1 MTASAAPTRG
11 GAHAAGTQYT
21 LRQVLDGRRSQGQP
35 LTLEESIAIVVP
47 LCLDVQTRHNRGES
61 IYLHPGCVLVGGDG
75 ITRFEPRLATAPT
88 THQDLACLAPELVA
102 SRTPGNSRASVFAI
116 GAILYEMVTCE
127 YVGPGMRRP
136 KQIDPTLP
144 SGLETLLAK
153 ALVANPAAR
162 PDDLGALAS
171 AMHHVAP
178 MKSIPPPEVS
188 AGRLDQGE
196 DFVVDVKLSMIPP
209 NERPSNPDP
218 QRNSSPP
225 QINLPPGVSAPGTH
239 NHGASHGMG
248 DPYGNV
254 IDTRAHQPKAM
265 DATTQL
271 AQLKARLESD
281 PRPRYV
287 VNKEKMDHGP
297 FSAVELLQQIA
308 SNHFTEDHILRDEL
322 SGQSKLI
329 KEWDEFAPFAEHAKL
344 NRQVIAEKKEV
355 VRLEKAERT
364 SGALKFIVG
373 GVVLAIV
380 AAAAVV
386 FIVKARGSRNEDT
399 DMLDDPNALALD
411 WDGGIGGRKRAGGG
425 GRGGGG
431 RGGGGGGFAYGMSYE
446 AAVASNNTEVS
457 IGSGGGGADL
467 TNAQLSAPMRNAGF
481 ISGCG
486 APDDMKVTV
495 KVAIKGGRAVGVSVY
510 TNPAN
515 PGVSSCVDKHV
526 RGIGWPASGK
536 MDSFTTTY

>member
-1 MTASAAPTRG
+1 MTVDVAPTRG
-11 GAHAAGTQYT
+11 GVHAAGTQHT
-21 LRQVLDGRRSQGQP
+21 LRQVLDARRAQGQP

-47 LCLDVQTRHNRGES
+47 LCLDVQARHNRGETL
-61 IYLHPGCVLVGGDG
+61 YLHPGCVLIGGDG

-127 YVGPGMRRP
+127 LVGPGMRRP

-188 AGRLDQGE
+188 AARLDQGE

-209 NERPSNPDP
+209 NERPSNPGA
-218 QRNSSPP
+218 QRNSNPP
-225 QINLPPGVSAPGTH
+225 QIGLPPGVSAPGTH
-239 NHGASHGMG
+239 QHMT
-248 DPYGNV
+248 DPYRA
-254 IDTRAHQPKAM
+254 IDARPNQPKAI

-271 AQLKARLESD
+271 AELKVRLESD

-287 VNKEKMDHGP
+287 VNKEMMDHGP

-308 SNHFTEDHILRDEL
+308 SNQFTEDHTLRDEL

-344 NRQVIAEKKEV
+344 HRQVIAEKKEV

-373 GVVLAIV
+373 GVVLAAV

-399 DMLDDPNALALD
+399 DIVDDPNALALD
-411 WDGGIGGRKRAGGG
+411 FDGGLGGRKRAGGG
-425 GRGGGG
+425 RGGGG
-431 RGGGGGGFAYGMSYE
+431 GGRGGGGFAYGMSYE
-446 AAVASNNTEVS
+446 AAIAANNQDIS
-457 IGSGGGGADL
+457 IGGNNGGPDL
-467 TNAQLSAPMRNAGF
+467 TNAQLSAPMRNAAF

-495 KVAIKGGRAVGVSVY
+495 KVAIKNGRAVGVSVY

-515 PGVSSCVDKHV
+515 ASVSSCVDKHV
-526 RGIGWPASGK
+526 RAIGWPSSGK

>member
-1 MTASAAPTRG
+1 MTVDVAPTRG
-11 GAHAAGTQYT
+11 GAHAAETQYT
-21 LRQVLDGRRSQGQP
+21 LRQVLEARRAQQQP
-35 LTLEESIAIVVP
+35 LSLEESIAIIVP
-47 LCLDVQTRHNRGES
+47 LCLDIQGRHSRGEAL
-61 IYLHPGCVLVGGDG
+61 YVHPGCILIGGDG
-75 ITRFEPRLATAPT
+75 LTRFEPALATAPT
-88 THQDLACLAPELVA
+88 SHNDLACLAPELVT
-102 SRTPGNSRASVFAI
+102 SKSPGNSRASVFAI
-116 GAILYEMVTCE
+116 GAILYEMVTGE
-127 YVGPGMRRP
+127 IIGPGMRRP
-136 KQIDPTLP
+136 KEIDPTLP
-144 SGLETLLAK
+144 SALETLLAK

-188 AGRLDQGE
+188 AGRLDKGE

-209 NERPSNPDP
+209 HEAAPDSGRQASNLPMP
-218 QRNSSPP
+218 QLG
-225 QINLPPGVSAPGTH
+225 LPPGVAAPQQ
-239 NHGASHGMG
+239 GMS
-248 DPYGNV
+248 DPYGQVVDARPN
-254 IDTRAHQPKAM
+254 QPRPM
-265 DATTQL
+265 DATAQL

-308 SNHFTEDHILRDEL
+308 SNQFTEDHILRDEL

-344 NRQVIAEKKEV
+344 HRMVIAEKKEV

-364 SGALKFIVG
+364 SGALKFIIG
-373 GVVLAIV
+373 GVVLAVVAV
-380 AAAAVV
+380 AAVL

-399 DMLDDPNALALD
+399 DIIDDPNALALD
-411 WDGGIGGRKRAGGG
+411 FDGGIGGRKRAGGG
-425 GRGGGG
+425 GGRRG
-431 RGGGGGGFAYGMSYE
+431 GGGGGGFAYGMSYE
-446 AAVASNNTEVS
+446 AAIASNNQEVA
-457 IGSGGGGADL
+457 IGGGNGGADL
-467 TNAQLSAPMRNAGF
+467 TNAQLSAPMRNAAF

-495 KVAIKGGRAVGVSVY
+495 KVAIKNGRAVGVSVY
-510 TNPAN
+510 TNPQNA
-515 PGVSSCVDKHV
+515 GVSSCVDKHV